1 MRRIL
6 LLISVLL
13 LIPAIASAQMQSS
26 PGLDYDAVIA
36 SPDEY
41 KEEIYMIAGDVAVVQ
56 TPSDVNPGDKYT
68 MLLVSLDGDATRP
81 VYIAYTARDD
91 RPPIHVGDNIW
102 SRTVFL
108 NTIPYKTTLGV
119 YITLPLFYSLTVP
132 IIQEE

>member
-13 LIPAIASAQMQSS
+13 LIPVIASAQLQSS
-26 PGLDYDAVIA
+26 SDLDYDALIS

-41 KEEIYMIAGDVAVVQ
+41 KDGIYLIAGTVAVVQ
-56 TPSDVNPGDKYT
+56 SPSEDNPGDDQYT

-81 VYIAYTARDD
+81 VYIAYTPRVDQ
-91 RPPIHVGDNIW
+91 PSIHVGDNIW

-119 YITLPLFYSLTVP
+119 YVTLPLFYSPTAPSV
-132 IIQEE
+132 QE